1 LPDFRAGGVHEVDLT
16 DFQSTINIPH
26 SMNHEEATIK
36 AFIIPVRQERY
47 LEFLK
52 SPKKRAK
59 FIAQLA
65 HFKHLDP
72 QFVVH
77 VPGNQQNPS
86 SLQKLLAG
94 KGAGSKCWIISENSE
109 LDGQEIDLLTAL
121 KETVGY
127 QMGTLISCI
136 PGRLAYFEDEDG
148 RYILER

>member
-1 LPDFRAGGVHEVDLT
+1 
-16 DFQSTINIPH
+16 
-26 SMNHEEATIK
+26 MNHEEATIK

-52 SPKKRAK
+52 S
-59 FIAQLA
+59 
-65 HFKHLDP
+65 KHLNP